1 MLVRTVVRV
10 GVVVVGG
17 VAGVG
22 VRVLV
27 GALALVQRPTNS
39 VSNQTTTVSKQISL
53 LLQLKVFFEKSERR
67 LFCPELIFWKFCDF
81 LKLVRSGFLLSL
93 ACCDES

>member
-10 GVVVVGG
+10 GVVVG
-17 VAGVG
+17 G
-22 VRVLV
+22 VRVGVL
-27 GALALVQRPTNS
+27 ALALVQRPTNS

-53 LLQLKVFFEKSERR
+53 QQLKVFFEKSDRR
-67 LFCPELIFWKFCDF
+67 LFCPELIFWKFCEF
-81 LKLVRSGFLLSL
+81 LKLVRSGFQFSL

>member
-10 GVVVVGG
+10 GV
-17 VAGVG
+17 GVG
-22 VRVLV
+22 VRVGVL
-27 GALALVQRPTNS
+27 ALALVQRPTNS

-53 LLQLKVFFEKSERR
+53 LLQLKVFFEKSDRR
-67 LFCPELIFWKFCDF
+67 LFCPELIFWKFFEF
-81 LKLVRSGFLLSL
+81 LKLVRSGFQFSL